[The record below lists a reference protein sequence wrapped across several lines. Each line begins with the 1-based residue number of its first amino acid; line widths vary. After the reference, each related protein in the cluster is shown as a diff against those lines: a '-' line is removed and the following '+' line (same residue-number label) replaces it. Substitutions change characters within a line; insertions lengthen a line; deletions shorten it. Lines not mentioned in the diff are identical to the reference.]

1 MKTVIAPSILSA
13 DFARLG
19 NDCDAVLEAGADWL
33 HIDVMDNH
41 YVPNLTM
48 GPQIVKALR
57 DYGIKATIDVHLMI
71 SPVNAMIESF
81 ANAGANYISFHSDA
95 VDDVETTI
103 DLIKAHGCLPAIAIN
118 ASTPMA
124 ELEHVIHK
132 LDMILIMSV
141 NAGFGGQRFMPET
154 LEKVRLARQLID
166 STDKDI
172 RLEIDG
178 GINAE
183 TIISAAEAGADTF
196 VAGSAI
202 FKSDDYAATI
212 KDLRNNA
219 SL

>member
-19 NDCDAVLEAGADWL
+19 SDCDAVLEAGADWL

-48 GPQIVKALR
+48 GPHIVKALR
-57 DYGIKATIDVHLMI
+57 NYGIKATIDVHLMI

-95 VDDVETTI
+95 VDDVDNTI
-103 DLIKAHGCLPAIAIN
+103 DLIKEHGCQPAIAIN

-124 ELEHVIHK
+124 KLEHVIHK
-132 LDMILIMSV
+132 VDMILIMSV
-141 NAGFGGQRFMPET
+141 NAGFGGQRFMPEM

-202 FKSDDYAATI
+202 FNSDDYAATI
-212 KDLRNNA
+212 KALRNNA

>member
-1 MKTVIAPSILSA
+1 MAKKSLITQYLDKENRLDIVTLQKAELDDLYKLSEELKIENYNQLKRNELIFQILQSNPEE
-13 DFARLG
+13 G
-19 NDCDAVLEAGADWL
+19 G
-33 HIDVMDNH
+33 
-41 YVPNLTM
+41 
-48 GPQIVKALR
+48 
-57 DYGIKATIDVHLMI
+57 
-71 SPVNAMIESF
+71 
-81 ANAGANYISFHSDA
+81 
-95 VDDVETTI
+95 
-103 DLIKAHGCLPAIAIN
+103 LIKAHGCLPAIAIN

-166 STDKDI
+166 STHKDI

-202 FKSDDYAATI
+202 FNSDDYAATI
-212 KDLRNNA
+212 KALRNNA
-219 SL
+219 SLT